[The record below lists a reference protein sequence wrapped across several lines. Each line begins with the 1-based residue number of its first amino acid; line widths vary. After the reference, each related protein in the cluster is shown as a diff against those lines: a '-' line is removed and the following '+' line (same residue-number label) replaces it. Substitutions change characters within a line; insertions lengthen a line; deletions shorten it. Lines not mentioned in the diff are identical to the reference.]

1 MIEQM
6 LAWDK
11 EVILWIHR
19 NLHSNIGDIIIPWL
33 RKPTFWIPLYI
44 LIIYIF
50 IKWWKARG
58 LIVVAILGSCVGVSD
73 IISVHLFKNIFQRL
87 RPCHTLM
94 DNPDFNLLV
103 NCGGKYGFVSSHA
116 VNHMAMAVFLFY
128 LFKHRV
134 GKYHQWWIL
143 WAIIIGFAQVY
154 VGVHYPLDVL
164 CGFVIGGVIGWG
176 FAYCTQRFFPEFMT
190 SIQIV

>member
-58 LIVVAILGSCVGVSD
+58 LIVVA
-73 IISVHLFKNIFQRL
+73 
-87 RPCHTLM
+87 M
-94 DNPDFNLLV
+94 DTASAICIPENKSLL
-103 NCGGKYGFVSSHA
+103 Y
-116 VNHMAMAVFLFY
+116 
-128 LFKHRV
+128 R
-134 GKYHQWWIL
+134 
-143 WAIIIGFAQVY
+143 
-154 VGVHYPLDVL
+154 
-164 CGFVIGGVIGWG
+164 
-176 FAYCTQRFFPEFMT
+176 
-190 SIQIV
+190 